1 MKCLTLFLEEQGEFT
16 MSTSCICLFMA
27 YFPNGLFISLVF
39 MSVLSGRNAVPE
51 YFSSNYNYV
60 RPLKHDF

>member
-1 MKCLTLFLEEQGEFT
+1 
-16 MSTSCICLFMA
+16 MA

-60 RPLKHDF
+60 RPLKHDFWKFIFMTTMQS